1 MATVSSH
8 TLNGV
13 DGTHAGGINVSLY
26 QLSGSGIRSVIFD
39 TETDSGGRLREDID
53 PSRIDTQATYE
64 LVFETGP
71 YWVAKNGA
79 PLAGRHIRQIVL
91 RFEMPKP
98 EGLYHMPVILG
109 PNTYSTWASS

>member
-26 QLSGSGIRSVIFD
+26 QLSGSGIRTVIFD
-39 TETDSGGRLREDID
+39 TETDPGGRLREEIE
-53 PSRIDTQATYE
+53 PGRIDTEATYE

-71 YWVAKNGA
+71 YWTARKDGPA
-79 PLAGRHIRQIVL
+79 AGRYIRQIVL
-91 RFEMPKP
+91 RFEMPDSG
-98 EGLYHMPVILG
+98 GLYHMPVILG
-109 PNTYSTWASS
+109 PNTYSTWSSS